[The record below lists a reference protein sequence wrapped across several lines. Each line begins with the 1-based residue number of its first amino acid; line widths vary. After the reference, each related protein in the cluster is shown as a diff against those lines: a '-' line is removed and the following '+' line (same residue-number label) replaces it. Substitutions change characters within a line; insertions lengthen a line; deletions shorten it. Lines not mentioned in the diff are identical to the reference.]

1 MFSPSMLCE
10 DKGLSLDPCVCVC
23 VQLETSSSLARGC
36 VAMTDTWPGVM
47 GGPEAVGQGEE
58 MLIVTCSD
66 QVAGSCSCTF
76 L

>member
-1 MFSPSMLCE
+1 
-10 DKGLSLDPCVCVC
+10 
-23 VQLETSSSLARGC
+23 
-36 VAMTDTWPGVM
+36 MTDTWPGVM